1 MNRADMTKEGFDY
14 QWAHLAVDYS
24 PEDIGRHK
32 ALVLEYTKL
41 PEDWFKGKKVI
52 DVGCGGGRFTCALG
66 LLGADLTACDQSK
79 AGLDETYLL
88 WTRIFR
94 DEIKLITLYRADILR
109 PMSGEYDLVWCFGV
123 VHHTGDTFGAI
134 WNLMQIVKPGGYLF
148 LMVYG
153 RPTDEKGRAEVEKY
167 ETIRNAVAD
176 LPYPAKVAYLKS
188 IGIPDDKL
196 HGWFDATTPKIN
208 DLYHYGEIE
217 AFMKDNGFSEI
228 KNTSE
233 GNRNIRIIGR
243 KQ

>member
-1 MNRADMTKEGFDY
+1 MNPADLTKEGFDY
-14 QWAHLAVDYS
+14 QWANLAVDYS
-24 PEDIGRHK
+24 KEDIERHK

-41 PEDWFKGKKVI
+41 PEVWFKGKNVI

-66 LLGADLTACDQSK
+66 MLGSNVTATDQSEH
-79 AGLDETYLL
+79 ALRVTQGLWSNT
-88 WTRIFR
+88 FR
-94 DEIKLITLYRADILR
+94 YIGKNLSKYRADILY

-153 RPTDEKGRAEVEKY
+153 WPTEEKGKAEVKRY

-176 LPYPAKVAYLKS
+176 LPYPGKVAYLKS
-188 IGIPDDKL
+188 IGIPEDKL
-196 HGWFDATTPKIN
+196 HGWFDATTPRIN
-208 DLYHYGEIE
+208 DLYHYDEIE
-217 AFMKDNGFSEI
+217 SFMADNGFTDI
-228 KNTSE
+228 RDTSD